1 MKAQEYFVVFGGRI
15 MITFE
20 MIGRRIKLR
29 REFLKMSQKD
39 MALLLEEKGLKLS
52 RETISKI
59 ENGSRATNA
68 IEIKAIGEMIGISAE
83 ELMQENKEKDL
94 VDLFRSRGKE
104 LSQNTIEGIVEIQE
118 FFKGIIVQ
126 KKINSGEIKIKRFE
140 SSWR

>member
-1 MKAQEYFVVFGGRI
+1 

-68 IEIKAIGEMIGISAE
+68 IEIKAIGEIIGISAE
-83 ELMQENKEKDL
+83 ELMQENEEKDL
-94 VDLFRSRGKE
+94 VSLFRSRGKE
-104 LSQNTIEGIVEIQE
+104 LPQNTIEEIVEIQE
-118 FFKGIIVQ
+118 FFKSIIVQ